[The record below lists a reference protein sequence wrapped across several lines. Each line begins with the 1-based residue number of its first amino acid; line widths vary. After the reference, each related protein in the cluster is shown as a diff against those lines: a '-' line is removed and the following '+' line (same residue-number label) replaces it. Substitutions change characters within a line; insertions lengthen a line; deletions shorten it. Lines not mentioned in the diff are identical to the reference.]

1 MEYKIGIWL
10 ILSCLSAILYRMG
23 GSGKPYNTKCR
34 DVGVPLCVA
43 ICVVLLGE
51 WHWSSL
57 NSADLMFG
65 AMTQYWK
72 NGEPDVKWYHWFVT
86 GLMYAVA
93 WLPYCYYTHN
103 MNGFAIYAIIISIG
117 TVLWSEVND
126 NDVWEESG
134 RGFLV
139 TFFAPLL
146 ASGDMINL
154 LTRGVVIQ

>member
-1 MEYKIGIWL
+1 MEYRLGIWL
-10 ILSCLSAILYRMG
+10 ILCCLSAILYRMG
-23 GSGKPYNTKCR
+23 GAEGFNTKYR
-34 DVGVPLCVA
+34 DFGVPLCVLA
-43 ICVVLLGE
+43 SVLILGN

-57 NSADLMFG
+57 VSSVLMFG

-72 NGEPDVKWYHWFVT
+72 NGERDVKWQHWFTT

-103 MNGFAIYAIIISIG
+103 MNGFAIYVIIISIG
-117 TVLWSEVND
+117 TTLWSEVND
-126 NDVWEESG
+126 NDVWEEAG

>member
-1 MEYKIGIWL
+1 MEYRLGIWL
-10 ILSCLSAILYRMG
+10 ILCCLSAILYRMG
-23 GSGKPYNTKCR
+23 GSREFNTKFR
-34 DVGVPLCVA
+34 DVGVPLCVLGS
-43 ICVVLLGE
+43 VVLLGE
-51 WHWSSL
+51 WHWSGII
-57 NSADLMFG
+57 SAVLMFG

-72 NGEPDVKWYHWFVT
+72 GDRGDCEWYDWFIT

-93 WLPYCYYTHN
+93 WIPYCYYTGN
-103 MNGFAIYAIIISIG
+103 SYGFAIYVIIISIG
-117 TVLWSEVND
+117 TTLWSEVND
-126 NDVWEESG
+126 SAVAEELG